1 MIYLA
6 SASPRRAEL
15 LDQMKIPYEVL
26 KVPSSGSEDE
36 PRQRGESPAEYVVRT
51 AQDKMNN
58 ALACFSAEERL
69 GVTILTADTTVFQGD
84 VIYDKPKN
92 AEDVFNT
99 LSELSGKSHQVHTA
113 IVLYHAGERYV
124 LVNENTV
131 YMRELSMDD
140 KLLYEASGEPYG
152 KAGAY
157 AIQGL
162 GAAFVS
168 RIEGSYSGI
177 MGLPIFE
184 LMQLLKRA
192 KIQVL

>member
-26 KVPSSGSEDE
+26 KVPSKSTEDE

-51 AQDKMNN
+51 AQDKMTN
-58 ALACFSAEERL
+58 ALACFSLEERL
-69 GVTILTADTTVFQGD
+69 DVTILTADTTVFQGN

-99 LSELSGKSHQVHTA
+99 LSELSGKSHHVHTA
-113 IVLYHAGERYV
+113 IVLYHAGECYL

-140 KLLYEASGEPYG
+140 KLIYEASGEPYG